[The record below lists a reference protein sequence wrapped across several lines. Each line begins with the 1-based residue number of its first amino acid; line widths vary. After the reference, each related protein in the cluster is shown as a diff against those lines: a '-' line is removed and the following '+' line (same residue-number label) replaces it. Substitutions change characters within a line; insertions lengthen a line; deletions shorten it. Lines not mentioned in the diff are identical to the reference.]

1 MNERIHDWLDGE
13 LPLEALSAEERAEA
27 RRLEAAVSRAAEAS
41 DVGSPGVAQRVM
53 AALPPGA
60 PPQKRS
66 IQARLRGLLRR
77 PVVLRPAALAV
88 FGLVVGFGLGVL
100 TAAGAGGGAETAAP
114 DVAGTETE
122 ATATV
127 YVRFD
132 VQVPDA
138 EVVELAGSF
147 SDWQPRYTLTPSGEN
162 HWTVTVP
169 LEPGVHDYVFVV
181 DGSRQIVDPAAPQ
194 IADGFGSYNNRIA
207 LLAST

>member
-1 MNERIHDWLDGE
+1 MNDRIHDWLDGE

-27 RRLEAAVSRAAEAS
+27 RQLEAAVSRAADAS
-41 DVGSPGVAQRVM
+41 AARSPGVAQRVM
-53 AALPPGA
+53 AALPPG
-60 PPQKRS
+60 PPPRKRS
-66 IQARLRGLLRR
+66 IPARLRALLRR
-77 PVVLRPAALAV
+77 PVALRPAVLAAM
-88 FGLVVGFGLGVL
+88 GLVIGFGLGVL
-100 TAAGAGGGAETAAP
+100 STAGEEGDIDTATPALASP
-114 DVAGTETE
+114 EAE

-181 DGSRQIVDPAAPQ
+181 DGSRQVVDPAAPQ